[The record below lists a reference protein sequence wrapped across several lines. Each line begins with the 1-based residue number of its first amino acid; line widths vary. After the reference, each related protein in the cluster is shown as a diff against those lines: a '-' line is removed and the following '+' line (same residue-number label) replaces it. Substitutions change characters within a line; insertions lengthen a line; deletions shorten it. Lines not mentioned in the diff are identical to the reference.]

1 MTTRMD
7 LQDKIH
13 LITNSRGL
21 KLRLEVHSNSNQ
33 FNNWIWIE
41 IKGLPTAGML
51 LLKWPPRWR
60 SSRYVRVYR
69 QKINNRIF
77 IQLQKQAGRD
87 EHKA

>member
-69 QKINNRIF
+69 QKN
-77 IQLQKQAGRD
+77 KQ
-87 EHKA
+87 